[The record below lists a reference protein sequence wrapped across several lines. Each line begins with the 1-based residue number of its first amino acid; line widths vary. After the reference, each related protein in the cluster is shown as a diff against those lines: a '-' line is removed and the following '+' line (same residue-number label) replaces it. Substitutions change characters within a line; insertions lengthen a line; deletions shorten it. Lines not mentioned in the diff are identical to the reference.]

1 MNEAVTEAQH
11 SFDGKRYVAVIFALA
26 MGGFVIGLSEFSI
39 MGLMPNVASD
49 FNVTEQSV
57 GHLISAYALGVVVG
71 APTFAILGG
80 RLRRKTMLMALMS
93 AYAIANLFSGL
104 AGSYHWMLVFRFIS
118 GLPHGAFFGVA
129 ALVAASVARPGQRG
143 AAVARVMMGITL
155 ALLVGNPLAVSLGQ
169 TLSWRYAFVAV
180 TVGALITVALVAVAL
195 PTDRKEKPTSP
206 LTELRDFNTAPVW
219 LALLVGA
226 VGFAGMFCVFSYLAP
241 TMLNTTRVGANWIPF
256 GVAAFGVGSL
266 IGAQLGGW
274 LFDRFQSQAVAIS
287 LIGALVVLLI
297 YPLAAT
303 SSLTIIPAVLLLGT
317 MGTLAPIMQIHLMDV
332 AKGAQTLAAASN
344 QAAFNIANALG
355 PWAGGVAITAGLPWE
370 STGFV
375 GAALALA
382 ALIIWWMAPRRF
394 KRHGHP

>member
-1 MNEAVTEAQH
+1 MVPLLKA
-11 SFDGKRYVAVIFALA
+11 
-26 MGGFVIGLSEFSI
+26 
-39 MGLMPNVASD
+39 
-49 FNVTEQSV
+49 
-57 GHLISAYALGVVVG
+57 
-71 APTFAILGG
+71 GG
-80 RLRRKTMLMALMS
+80 RR
-93 AYAIANLFSGL
+93 AIANLFSGL
-104 AGSYHWMLVFRFIS
+104 ASSYHWMLAFRFIS

-169 TLSWRYAFVAV
+169 TLSWRYAFIAV

-195 PTDRKEKPTSP
+195 PTDRKEKPTHP
-206 LTELRDFNTAPVW
+206 LTELGDFNRAPVW

-241 TMLNTTRVGANWIPF
+241 TMLNTTRVCANWIPF

-274 LFDRFQSQAVAIS
+274 LFDRFRSQAVAIS
-287 LIGALVVLLI
+287 LLGALVVLLI

-303 SSLTIIPAVLLLGT
+303 SSLTIIPAVVLLGT

-344 QAAFNIANALG
+344 QAAFNVANALG

-382 ALIIWWMAPRRF
+382 ALIIWWLAPRRI
-394 KRHGHP
+394 KEHSHPDGQD